1 MRQQLLA
8 ALVGQEQAIERYALR
23 LDLRQQLLQLLLS
36 LFIAQTADIF
46 GFFSHF
52 AVLSRQTC
60 LNSYE
65 KSSLLKGQSCLMAGN
80 LRRYLGWRGAAQ
92 GIARVQAAFQTQ
104 RRKHIGFDAGVKGL
118 QIG

>member
-1 MRQQLLA
+1 MGRRRAAVYALDLYFQRVQFAAAMRQQFLA

-52 AVLSRQTC
+52 EVLGRQTC
-60 LNSYE
+60 L
-65 KSSLLKGQSCLMAGN
+65 SSS
-80 LRRYLGWRGAAQ
+80 
-92 GIARVQAAFQTQ
+92 
-104 RRKHIGFDAGVKGL
+104 
-118 QIG
+118 